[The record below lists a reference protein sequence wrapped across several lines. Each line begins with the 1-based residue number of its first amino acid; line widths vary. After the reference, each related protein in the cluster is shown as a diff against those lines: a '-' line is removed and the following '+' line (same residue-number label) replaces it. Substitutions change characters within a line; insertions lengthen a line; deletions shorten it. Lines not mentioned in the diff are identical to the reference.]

1 MGVRVRRALG
11 TACIS
16 IELAIAI
23 ENNRAIVL
31 FVGLAGVIGIEVV
44 VGLVGVRVALCP
56 GSWIISVVIG
66 RRTVAV
72 LDGARTFAAGLL
84 YGGGSVR
91 VIPFVLALARCHVG
105 GDLGDLT
112 TP

>member
-31 FVGLAGVIGIEVV
+31 FVGLAGVIRIIEVV
-44 VGLVGVRVALCP
+44 VGLGGVRVALCP
-56 GSWIISVVIG
+56 GSWIIRVVIG

-72 LDGARTFAAGLL
+72 LDWARTFAAGLL
-84 YGGGSVR
+84 HGGGPV
-91 VIPFVLALARCHVG
+91 
-105 GDLGDLT
+105 
-112 TP
+112 